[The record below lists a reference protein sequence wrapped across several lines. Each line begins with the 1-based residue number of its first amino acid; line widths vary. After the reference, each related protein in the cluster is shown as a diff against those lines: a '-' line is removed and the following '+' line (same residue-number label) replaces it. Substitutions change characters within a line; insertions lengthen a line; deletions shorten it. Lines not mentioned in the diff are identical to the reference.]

1 MKKKLLLILAL
12 AVVLCLVFAAVA
24 CDPPEDPEQP
34 AAPTEPAEPETPG
47 EPSTPPRWI
56 QHTGRAC
63 RT

>member
-56 QHTGRAC
+56 
-63 RT
+63 